1 MGYGEDKV
9 TSIFGVPHSA
19 EFYAAGRLIR
29 DADGELLRMYSGFDL
44 ADLMAKRGLPRV
56 LVIVPLAQQKQILE
70 SPVVQG
76 QFIDDNGEYAIY
88 MVSPR

>member
-1 MGYGEDKV
+1 MGYGDDKL

-19 EFYAAGRLIR
+19 EYYAAGRLVR
-29 DADGELLRMYSGFDL
+29 DSEGKQLRIWSGWDL
-44 ADLMAKRGLPRV
+44 AILLKERNLPRV
-56 LVIVPLAQQKQILE
+56 LVIVPLKQQKQILD

-88 MVSPR
+88 MVTPR